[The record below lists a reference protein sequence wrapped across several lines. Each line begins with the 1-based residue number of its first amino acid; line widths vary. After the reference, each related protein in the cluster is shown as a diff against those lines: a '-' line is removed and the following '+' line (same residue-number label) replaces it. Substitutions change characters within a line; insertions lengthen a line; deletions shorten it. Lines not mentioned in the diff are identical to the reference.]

1 MIKGLKDQKVSS
13 EEKQRRELQKLLQ
26 APGLKQ
32 QKGGEAITR
41 IQNTLTAKM
50 LGAAATPETPPSP
63 PEPSK
68 ATGSSSHRW
77 SPGVPLTTG
86 DTTCVCM
93 PSRPYQ

>member
-1 MIKGLKDQKVSS
+1 MLNSSNREYLLQGTLTENDQRTEVSKVSS

-68 ATGSSSHRW
+68 AAGSSSHR
-77 SPGVPLTTG
+77 
-86 DTTCVCM
+86 
-93 PSRPYQ
+93 